1 MQSVDGTTHNIVITI
16 NGTNDAAVIS
26 GTETGVVTEDAAGTL
41 ATSGALTISDTDSG
55 EGAFNAET
63 VAGSYGSL
71 TIDESGN
78 WSYSADNTQ
87 STIQSL
93 GDGDQLTDT
102 LTVQSVD
109 GTTHNIVITIDGTN
123 DAAVISGTETGT
135 VTEDAAGTLATSG
148 ALTISDTDSGEGV
161 FNAET
166 VAGSYGSLTIDESG
180 NWSYS
185 TDNSQNAIQSLGD
198 GDQLTDTLTVQSV
211 DGTTHNIVITIDGTN
226 DAAVISGTETGTVTE
241 DAAGTL
247 ATSGAL
253 TISDTDSGEGAFNAE
268 TVAGS
273 YGSLTIDESGNW
285 SYSADNSQNAIQSLG
300 DGDQLTDTLTVQ
312 SADGTTHNIVITIN
326 GTNDAAVI
334 SGTETGAVTE
344 DAAGTL
350 TTSGTLTISDTDSGE
365 TAFSAET
372 VSGSYGSLTID
383 ESGNWNYSADN
394 SQNAIQ
400 SLGAGDQLTDT
411 LTVQSADGT
420 THNIVIT
427 INGTNDAAFISGIE
441 TGTVTE
447 DSAGTLTASGYL
459 DASDADSDEG
469 TFTAQTVSGSY
480 GSLTID
486 ESGNWSYS
494 ADNSQNAIQALGDGD
509 QLTDTLTVQS
519 VDGTTHNIVI
529 TIDGTN
535 DAAVISGT
543 ETGTVTEDAAGT
555 LATSGALTISDT
567 DSGEGAF
574 NAETVA
580 GSYGS
585 LTIDE
590 SGNWSYSADNSQSA
604 IQSLGTVIS

>member
-1 MQSVDGTTHNIVITI
+1 M
-16 NGTNDAAVIS
+16 
-26 GTETGVVTEDAAGTL
+26 
-41 ATSGALTISDTDSG
+41 
-55 EGAFNAET
+55 
-63 VAGSYGSL
+63 

-78 WSYSADNTQ
+78 WSYSA
-87 STIQSL
+87 
-93 GDGDQLTDT
+93 
-102 LTVQSVD
+102 
-109 GTTHNIVITIDGTN
+109 
-123 DAAVISGTETGT
+123 
-135 VTEDAAGTLATSG
+135 
-148 ALTISDTDSGEGV
+148 
-161 FNAET
+161 
-166 VAGSYGSLTIDESG
+166 
-180 NWSYS
+180 
-185 TDNSQNAIQSLGD
+185 DNSQNAIQSLGD

-211 DGTTHNIVITIDGTN
+211 DGTTHNIVITID
-226 DAAVISGTETGTVTE
+226 
-241 DAAGTL
+241 
-247 ATSGAL
+247 
-253 TISDTDSGEGAFNAE
+253 
-268 TVAGS
+268 
-273 YGSLTIDESGNW
+273 
-285 SYSADNSQNAIQSLG
+285 
-300 DGDQLTDTLTVQ
+300 
-312 SADGTTHNIVITIN
+312 

-447 DSAGTLTASGYL
+447 DAAGTLTTSGYL

-567 DSGEGAF
+567 DSGETAF
-574 NAETVA
+574 SAETVSGSYGSLTIDESGNWNYSA
-580 GSYGS
+580 DNSQNAIQSLGAGDQLTDTLTVQSADGTTHNIVITINGTNDAAFISGIETGTVTEDAAGTLTTSGYLDASDADSDEGTFTAQTVSGSYGS

-590 SGNWSYSADNSQSA
+590 SGNWSYSADNTQNAIQALGGGDQLTDTLTVQSA
-604 IQSLGTVIS
+604 DGTTHNIVITINGTNDAAVISGTETGAVTEDSAGTLITSGTLSVSDADSGETAFTAETVSGSYGSLTIDASGNWTIPLITARAQFRLWMKVIS